1 MCWGLKSAYLLEIA
15 FDLIHIYYILWL
27 FISFLFCQAKTVDQT
42 LPIGIEVKNV
52 QYILV
57 TLQPDIKLKQLEHK
71 IPRGMNFV
79 FKVSLHDNLGN
90 EFSHNI
96 EDVNGLRYDLATKD
110 VVDAQIGN
118 NLTIA
123 VSARATPLTLVF
135 RVDCPESRGERLE
148 SRVWIRVSRVKCRR
162 S

>member
-1 MCWGLKSAYLLEIA
+1 
-15 FDLIHIYYILWL
+15 
-27 FISFLFCQAKTVDQT
+27 
-42 LPIGIEVKNV
+42 
-52 QYILV
+52 
-57 TLQPDIKLKQLEHK
+57 
-71 IPRGMNFV
+71 MNFV

-123 VSARATPLTLVF
+123 VSAGATPLTLVF
-135 RVDCPESRGERLE
+135 RVDCRESRVERLE
-148 SRVWIRVSRVKCRR
+148 SRV
-162 S
+162 